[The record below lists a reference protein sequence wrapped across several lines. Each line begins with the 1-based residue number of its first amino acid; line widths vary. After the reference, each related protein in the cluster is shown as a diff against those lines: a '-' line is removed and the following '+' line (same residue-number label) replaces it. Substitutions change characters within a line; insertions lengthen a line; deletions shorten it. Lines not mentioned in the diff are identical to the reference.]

1 MSFWS
6 SIDKWLREKLSPQPK
21 ENIKITVSD
30 NGITLT
36 QGTKA
41 LHSIAWHEVKE
52 IVACKE
58 DCWTFD
64 SICIGFRIEERNEYL
79 YVVEEYE
86 GFKDLLKALDKH
98 FPNLR
103 EGWYNEVA
111 FSEFIQNWTT
121 IWGTP
126 FPREAK

>member
-1 MSFWS
+1 
-6 SIDKWLREKLSPQPK
+6 
-21 ENIKITVSD
+21 
-30 NGITLT
+30 
-36 QGTKA
+36 
-41 LHSIAWHEVKE
+41 VKE